1 MCALDLKARSVPVYV
16 LEKIQ
21 NYVKLGDPVLSFFF
35 WTFMP
40 KMTVRKLL
48 TKTVSYLLN
57 PMGVEKQ
64 ICVSYVFQTG
74 ISSSAF

>member
-1 MCALDLKARSVPVYV
+1 
-16 LEKIQ
+16 
-21 NYVKLGDPVLSFFF
+21 
-35 WTFMP
+35 MP

>member
-1 MCALDLKARSVPVYV
+1 MCALGLKARSVPVYV

-35 WTFMP
+35 GHSCPFI
-40 KMTVRKLL
+40 RKLL

>member
-1 MCALDLKARSVPVYV
+1 
-16 LEKIQ
+16 
-21 NYVKLGDPVLSFFF
+21 
-35 WTFMP
+35 MP

-64 ICVSYVFQTG
+64 IPVCVSYVFQTG